1 MQHLIKLSRLTTKM
15 CISITLL
22 LLLSHAVFASEI
34 KVFLNKEHADQVMGV
49 PEAKASGF
57 TINYIYLDRI
67 KEVQDQISKRVTENY
82 QPAIDAVVANIGLE
96 ALMAMGDIER
106 TEFFMREFAKMKV
119 KPVTPSTIL
128 PSELDDVK
136 YAISDVNQAEEQGIT
151 PEMLPAVILNGQL
164 YKRQYDLL
172 PLITENQQ

>member
-1 MQHLIKLSRLTTKM
+1 MQHLIKLSRLTTKT
-15 CISITLL
+15 CASITLL
-22 LLLSHAVFASEI
+22 LLLSQAVFASEI
-34 KVFLNKEHADQVMGV
+34 KIFLNKEHADQVTGIA
-49 PEAKASGF
+49 EAKAYGF
-57 TINYIYLDRI
+57 TVNYIYVDRI
-67 KEVQDQISKRVTENY
+67 DEVQDQISQRVTEKY

-106 TEFFMREFAKMKV
+106 TEFFMQEFAKMKV

-164 YKRQYDLL
+164 YQQQYDLL
-172 PLITENQQ
+172 TLIKENQK

>member
-1 MQHLIKLSRLTTKM
+1 MQHLIKLSRLTTKT
-15 CISITLL
+15 CVSITLL
-22 LLLSHAVFASEI
+22 LLLSQASLASEI
-34 KVFLNKEHADQVMGV
+34 KIFLNKEHADQVSGIT
-49 PEAKASGF
+49 EAKTSGF

-67 KEVQDQISKRVTENY
+67 DEVQNQISQRVTQKY
-82 QPAIDAVVANIGLE
+82 QPAIDAIVADIGLE

-106 TEFFMREFAKMKV
+106 TEFFMQAFAKMKV
-119 KPVTPSTIL
+119 QPVTPSTIL

-164 YKRQYDLL
+164 YQRKYDLL
-172 PLITENQQ
+172 TLIKENRK